1 MEAAKK
7 LFGAGDDVS
16 PWRLLG
22 GAVVVD
28 CLLLANCLGVPDRL
42 CGGVVRRVSAWVVA
56 K

>member
-22 GAVVVD
+22 GAIVVD
-28 CLLLANCLGVPDRL
+28 LLLLANRLGLSDRK
-42 CGGVVRRVSAWVVA
+42 CGGYMRRLTAWVVA